1 MCKVVGL
8 SWRSGLHTVTLKLN
22 QWFNWARRHVGLP
35 YWSLSQYLKHKV
47 KNAVSYIT
55 SFEVALARE
64 AKLRDFDGVVC
75 GHIHQPEIREIN
87 GFTYC
92 NDGDW
97 VESLSALVEAMDG
110 ELKLVYWHEN
120 APVSVPC
127 LPAGAALQERGLN
140 RVATGGRN
148 VPLPA
153 PEPAIARSSVL
164 GLLSPHLCQ
173 RVAGSSY
180 RQRINYK

>member
-1 MCKVVGL
+1 M
-8 SWRSGLHTVTLKLN
+8 
-22 QWFNWARRHVGLP
+22 
-35 YWSLSQYLKHKV
+35 

-75 GHIHQPEIREIN
+75 EHIHQPEIREIN
-87 GFTYC
+87 GVTDC
-92 NDGDW
+92 NDGDR
-97 VESLSALVEAMDG
+97 VESLEPMDA

-120 APVSVPC
+120 APVSVPW
-127 LPAGAALQERGLN
+127 LSAAAALQERGRN

-164 GLLSPHLCQ
+164 GLFSPHLCQ
-173 RVAGSSY
+173 RVAGSS
-180 RQRINYK
+180 